1 MTGFTTKQYT
11 DRRRPPWL
19 WPVVALA
26 AVIVVAV
33 VVGFSLS
40 DGGGPPA
47 AQQGTPAPTS
57 AVPSPPSSP
66 RPGREG
72 VQSVEARTSPAIR
85 TT

>member
-40 DGGGPPA
+40 DGGGPLLPSK
-47 AQQGTPAPTS
+47 APR
-57 AVPSPPSSP
+57 PQPRPCPHRPRHP

-72 VQSVEARTSPAIR
+72 VQTVEVPASPTIR